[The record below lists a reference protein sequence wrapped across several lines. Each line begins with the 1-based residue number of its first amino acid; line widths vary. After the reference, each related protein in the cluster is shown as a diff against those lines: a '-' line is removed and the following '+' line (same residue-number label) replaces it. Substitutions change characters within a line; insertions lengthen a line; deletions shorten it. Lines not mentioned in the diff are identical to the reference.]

1 MPVNWLQLSTAAV
14 MGPGEIIAAAS
25 LGLAI
30 VSAAGALIFSG
41 VKALWSISNRLG
53 QFEGQILQMLKNHKD
68 TLDDHEDRLRSKG
81 F

>member
-1 MPVNWLQLSTAAV
+1 

-53 QFEGQILQMLKNHKD
+53 QFEGQILQMLKSHKD

>member
-1 MPVNWLQLSTAAV
+1 